1 MNADIQMV
9 PMQEKHIPALA
20 QLERL
25 CFSRPVASEQK
36 MRIGRRNHSTL
47 LYISK
52 RDGAFA
58 SHCRADAFAARKLRL

>member
-25 CFSRPVASEQK
+25 CFSQPWTESGLRSE
-36 MRIGRRNHSTL
+36 L
-47 LYISK
+47 PISLAVL
-52 RDGAFA
+52 R
-58 SHCRADAFAARKLRL
+58 CRAKRTSIGLCRNAVCDG